1 MQDTAAVIAGGRGRL
16 PVVGE
21 IDVRLAHWLPGKS
34 AEVYAPHSPLQ
45 LRTIWEQVFPFD
57 KLA

>member
-1 MQDTAAVIAGGRGRL
+1 MAAVIAIGGRGRL

-21 IDVRLAHWLPGKS
+21 IDVKLAHWLPGKS
-34 AEVYAPHSPLQ
+34 AEVYALHIPLQ
-45 LRTIWEQVFPFD
+45 LRTIWERVFPFG

>member
-1 MQDTAAVIAGGRGRL
+1 MAAVIATAGSGRL
-16 PVVGE
+16 PVAGE
-21 IDVRLAHWLPGKS
+21 IDVKLAHWLPGKS
-34 AEVYAPHSPLQ
+34 AEVYAPHVPLQ